1 MFTQIFRL
9 ISIRS
14 GRAVVTLIVLGLAL
28 VNPAQAGLLISETN
42 AESVEK
48 HYYADGVYYQFTDG
62 KIEASY
68 DPARNHCLNVNHD
81 NQTYFMGPCDEMF
94 RDSLAVISGFYQ
106 AYQNDES
113 ISDMQRAMDAEALK
127 AVSELNKVELTQ
139 VSLGTDKHLGFA
151 AERFELRYQG
161 KPVKEVWIS
170 EPLRK
175 LVQQQFDLA
184 AFEKQMRDYSAK
196 IKKAMP
202 FDPSDPISRVVE
214 QLELQGI
221 LVKELPVAGAD
232 SFYPMAFTGG
242 MALINHRE
250 VVAVDPK
257 AKPDPALLQAPAR
270 YRKCESWRDY
280 LVLQMGD
287 SE

>member
-1 MFTQIFRL
+1 MFTLLSRWIPV
-9 ISIRS
+9 RS
-14 GRAVVTLIVLGLAL
+14 GRAVVTLLAVAL
-28 VNPAQAGLLISETN
+28 TIVNPALAGLLITEN
-42 AESVEK
+42 DAESVEK
-48 HYYADGVYYQFTDG
+48 HYYAAGVYYQFTDG
-62 KIEASY
+62 KLEASF
-68 DPARNHCLNVNHD
+68 DPVGNRCLNVNHD
-81 NQTYFMGPCDEMF
+81 NRTYFTGPCDEML

-113 ISDMQRAMDAEALK
+113 ISDMQRAMDAQALK

-139 VSLGTDKHLGFA
+139 VSLGKDKHLGFA
-151 AERFELRYQG
+151 AERFELRYEG

-170 EPLRK
+170 AALRQQ
-175 LVQQQFDLA
+175 VQQQFDLA
-184 AFEKQMRDYSAK
+184 AFEKQMLDYSAQ

-214 QLELQGI
+214 QLELKGI

-250 VVAVDPK
+250 VVAIDPD
-257 AKPDPALLQAPAR
+257 AKPDPSLLKAPER
-270 YRKCESWRDY
+270 YRKCDSWREF
-280 LVLQMGD
+280 LELQMGE